1 MSFDAGT
8 LFFSLISSGV
18 GFVLFVYGKKQGRT
32 PQLLAGMILS
42 VYPYFVPDLLW
53 NVVIFV
59 VICAVT
65 WIAVRQGW

>member
-1 MSFDAGT
+1 
-8 LFFSLISSGV
+8 V
-18 GFVLFVYGKKQGRT
+18 
-32 PQLLAGMILS
+32 LS